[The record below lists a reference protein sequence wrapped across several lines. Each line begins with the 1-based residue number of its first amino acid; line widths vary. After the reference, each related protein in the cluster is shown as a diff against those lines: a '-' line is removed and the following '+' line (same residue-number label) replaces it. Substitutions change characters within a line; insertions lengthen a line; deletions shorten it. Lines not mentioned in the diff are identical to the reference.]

1 MSAPN
6 GNAQN
11 VLGDNPATNYQILK
25 RFKNK
30 RNLHVYLTKR
40 MVSTSSSPI
49 FSPSGL
55 CDAG

>member
-6 GNAQN
+6 SSAQ
-11 VLGDNPATNYQILK
+11 VALSDNPATSYQIAK